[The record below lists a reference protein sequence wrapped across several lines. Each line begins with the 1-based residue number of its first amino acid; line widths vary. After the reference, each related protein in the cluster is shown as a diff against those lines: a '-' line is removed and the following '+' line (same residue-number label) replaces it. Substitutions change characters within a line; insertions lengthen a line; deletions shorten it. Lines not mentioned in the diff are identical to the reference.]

1 MNKVILK
8 EKPIIV
14 QLGGMQ
20 ITREKLNKIKLELK
34 TNSYAEAINHLV
46 FIAANAFSRYV
57 KCLCS

>member
-34 TNSYAEAINHLV
+34 TNSDEEAINHLV
-46 FIAANAFSRYV
+46 FIAANSFNRYV